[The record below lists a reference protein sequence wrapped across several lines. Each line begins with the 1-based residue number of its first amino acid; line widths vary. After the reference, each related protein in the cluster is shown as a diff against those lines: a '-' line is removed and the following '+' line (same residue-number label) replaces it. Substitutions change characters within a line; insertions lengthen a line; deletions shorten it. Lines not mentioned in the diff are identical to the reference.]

1 MGRYMPKDSMKFIV
15 DSAAQ
20 KLMYFIVAI
29 FIIGSVFIVFEVI
42 SGGDL
47 FTIIFLVCW
56 VIGATFIVKNILKEP
71 TSVELNSKECILIF
85 SNKFR
90 TKSYDI
96 VELQKISVDNSVLE
110 FSFKN
115 SNVEMANQITGLHIL
130 INKIK
135 KLNSVIEVYG
145 C

>member
-1 MGRYMPKDSMKFIV
+1 MPKDSMKFIV

-29 FIIGSVFIVFEVI
+29 FIVCGVLIAFEVLSGVDLI
-42 SGGDL
+42 S
-47 FTIIFLVCW
+47 TIFFVCW
-56 VIGATFIVKNILKEP
+56 MIGVTFIVKHILKQP
-71 TSVELNSKECILIF
+71 TTVELNNKECILIF

-110 FSFKN
+110 FSFN
-115 SNVEMANQITGLHIL
+115 SSKVEMANQITGLHIL
-130 INKIK
+130 ITEIK
-135 KLNSVIEVYG
+135 KLNSAIEISG

>member
-1 MGRYMPKDSMKFIV
+1 MPKDNMKFNV

-29 FIIGSVFIVFEVI
+29 FTVGGIFIGFKVL
-42 SGGDL
+42 SGVDL
-47 FTIIFLVCW
+47 FSTIFFVCW
-56 VIGATFIVKNILKEP
+56 MIGVTFIVKHILKQP
-71 TSVELNSKECILIF
+71 TTVELNSKECLLIF
-85 SNKFR
+85 SNKFS

-96 VELQKISVDNSVLE
+96 VELQKISIDNSVLE
-110 FSFKN
+110 FSFHN

-130 INKIK
+130 ITEIK
-135 KLNSVIEVYG
+135 KLNSVIEVRG